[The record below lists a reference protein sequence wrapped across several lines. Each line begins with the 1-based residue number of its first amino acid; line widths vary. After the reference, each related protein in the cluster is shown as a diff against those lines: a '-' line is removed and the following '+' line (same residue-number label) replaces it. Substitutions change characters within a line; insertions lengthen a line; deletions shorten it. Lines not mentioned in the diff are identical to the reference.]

1 MKRILFVAAV
11 AVGLMAIIDGVI
23 SPGYF
28 LKSIAKIIL
37 FLVLPIAAG
46 GAKINPGSFLRPSGK
61 REIISS
67 VILGAGV
74 YLSIMGAYLLFSPYL
89 DLDRIRA
96 LLGEQLGVVRD
107 NFILIAIYISFVNSL
122 LEEIFFRGYLFLG
135 LLKKT
140 SRFNAYSISAGIFAV
155 YHLAILK
162 GWFSPLIF
170 VLSMIGLFVGGLIF
184 NRLNERNGNI
194 LSSWLVHMMANLAI
208 NTIGLMMFGIL

>member
-46 GAKINPGSFLRPSGK
+46 GIKSNPGSFLRPSGK

-107 NFILIAIYISFVNSL
+107 NFMLIAIYISFVNSL
-122 LEEIFFRGYLFLG
+122 LEEFFFRGYLFIV

-140 SRFNAYSISAGIFAV
+140 SRFNAYSISAGIFAL

>member
-28 LKSIAKIIL
+28 LKSIAKIVL

-107 NFILIAIYISFVNSL
+107 NFILVAIYISFVNSL
-122 LEEIFFRGYLFLG
+122 LEEFFFRGFIFLG
-135 LLKKT
+135 LLGKT
-140 SRFNAYSISAGIFAV
+140 TRLNAYFISAGIFAV

-162 GWFSPLIF
+162 GWFGPLIF
-170 VLSMIGLFVGGLIF
+170 ALSMIGLFVGGLIF
-184 NRLNERNGNI
+184 NKLNERNGNI

>member
-11 AVGLMAIIDGVI
+11 AVGLMALIDGVI

-28 LKSIAKIIL
+28 LKSIAKIAL
-37 FLVLPIAAG
+37 FLVLPIVAG
-46 GAKINPGSFLRPSGK
+46 GAKANPGIYLRPSGK
-61 REIISS
+61 REIITS
-67 VILGAGV
+67 VILGAGI
-74 YLSIMGAYLLFSPYL
+74 YLSIIGAYLFFSPYL

-96 LLGEQLGVVRD
+96 LLGEQLGVVKD
-107 NFILIAIYISFVNSL
+107 NFILVAIYISFVNSL
-122 LEEIFFRGYLFLG
+122 LEEFFFRGFIYLG
-135 LLKKT
+135 LLGKT
-140 SRFNAYSISAGIFAV
+140 KRFNAYFISAGIFAV
-155 YHLAILK
+155 YHLAIIK

-184 NRLNERNGNI
+184 DKLNEKNGNI